1 MLKKL
6 LCTLALTAAFAA
18 PALAQDDK
26 RVEVGVLF
34 GWTFADG
41 VEGQTVVTP
50 SGAFDRVD
58 PQDSAKWGLSLGFL
72 VTPNAEV
79 GFLFGQQMTKLELSG
94 TNTVELGD
102 TSINTYHGYYA
113 YNFGDSDAA
122 ARPYVMFGLGATN
135 YGGVDYTRA
144 NGQTGTIGSETQ
156 FSGTVGA
163 GVKVYPSPGV
173 GLKLGIQWTPTYIKS
188 DAAGYWC
195 DPYWGCYM
203 VGDAQY
209 SNQWDISGG
218 ITFRF

>member
-1 MLKKL
+1 MLKKF

-18 PALAQDDK
+18 PALAQDK

-79 GFLFGQQMTKLELSG
+79 GFLFGQQMTKLELGG
-94 TNTVELGD
+94 TTTLEIGD
-102 TSINTYHGYYA
+102 TNINTYHGYYA
-113 YNFGDSDAA
+113 YNFGDSDAG
-122 ARPYVMFGLGATN
+122 ARPYLMFGLGATN

-209 SNQWDISGG
+209 SNQWDLSGG